1 MVDWPDTPLEISM
14 LFNGVIIHCP
24 DKDLVDELFSFLEEN
39 DIKWYGDEP
48 VGETHW
54 HENREETCYR
64 IEPRGTMKYGSR
76 KCYSDSAYRNYIKCT
91 FYGVEPD
98 FEISDAGF
106 EAIIEELK
114 AAGKKE
120 AAPAAAVTAPPK
132 EICTDQIPGI
142 EVMDLEDAVQALWK
156 EGIYAESGMGCTG
169 PIVLMAADKK
179 ARAYEILKNAGYV
192 S

>member
-24 DKDLVDELFSFLEEN
+24 DKDWVDELFSFLEEN

-76 KCYSDSAYRNYIKCT
+76 TCYSDSAYRNYIKCT

-106 EAIIEELK
+106 EAIIS
-114 AAGKKE
+114 AGGGN
-120 AAPAAAVTAPPK
+120 
-132 EICTDQIPGI
+132 QG
-142 EVMDLEDAVQALWK
+142 
-156 EGIYAESGMGCTG
+156 
-169 PIVLMAADKK
+169 
-179 ARAYEILKNAGYV
+179 R
-192 S
+192 